1 MMRPNKFPWV
11 TSDHSAT
18 LSTSTTN
25 KKSLQLREIDAL
37 KHLGYVTKIWKDY
50 MMNPSLNSLPHLSGQ
65 IIVFAPIAAM
75 EWASVK
81 GSDAKASPASAPY
94 KGKSK
99 SSASSDWS
107 GAVESQIV
115 AYDAKGKGK
124 GGSSKTTAPS
134 RVAAAPSNLLVPAFN
149 TVVGS
154 RSLQPVDG
162 NCRWI
167 FPSGYGLISVM
178 YVGTHALMAVRAKLH
193 QTQISTVFS
202 VFYDLSVF
210 NHFSGIEIHSSA
222 VQWLALPETDIN
234 KYQLADQPTP
244 AQKRVSQMLGH
255 RSPCQWALQQYVIPR
270 LPLRVG

>member
-1 MMRPNKFPWV
+1 M
-11 TSDHSAT
+11 
-18 LSTSTTN
+18 
-25 KKSLQLREIDAL
+25 
-37 KHLGYVTKIWKDY
+37 G
-50 MMNPSLNSLPHLSGQ
+50 
-65 IIVFAPIAAM
+65 
-75 EWASVK
+75 WASVK
-81 GSDAKASPASAPY
+81 GSDAKAPPASAPY

-134 RVAAAPSNLLVPAFN
+134 RVAAAPSNLLVPAS
-149 TVVGS
+149 G
-154 RSLQPVDG
+154 RQLPMD
-162 NCRWI
+162 

-178 YVGTHALMAVRAKLH
+178 YVRTHALMAVRAKLH

-270 LPLRVG
+270 LPL